1 MPIFAIV
8 MKTIRRII
16 FFIVILSVISLRAA
30 GANREATR
38 GLLKMTSD
46 ELIERGRASRN
57 PEEAL
62 LCFSIVA
69 ERIPAPADRKEGLLA
84 ARALNNCGHLYFH
97 VFGEYSRSYSYFSK
111 ALATALKF
119 DLAEPA
125 VIAYLNLGNLYLTYA
140 NRHSSASETATAR
153 RYYSD
158 GMALALREKL
168 YELAVLNFINLCA
181 IELDD
186 LKPRRL
192 PEDMRRFASTPIP
205 DTTNGLVYAM
215 SLYGG
220 IRDALAGD
228 LGGARAKMR
237 NARSHIDARYSRER
251 YEYAYYEFMA
261 RTFRQEERW
270 DSVLSYNRK
279 IEELAKLYAMPD
291 VRPDNFKDI
300 SESLGH
306 LGDPAGMEAYRVKYL
321 NAKDSLLSIGH
332 LNEVGNMRLLDR
344 IDSTKQEL
352 KEIQRSQE
360 KGHRLLLVALAAIF
374 VITLAA
380 IVLVTVNR
388 RLRQKNEALYNSNL
402 SLLES
407 EDKRRRTAAIR
418 ASGAPENLVGEKQQ
432 DEIVRKIEETLDK
445 PEVFCSPDFSLNDLV
460 KACGS
465 NTRYVSRVVNDHYG
479 RGFSQLLADS
489 RVKEA
494 CRRIDSDAVFT
505 RLTVEAISAE
515 VGFRSRVS
523 FLTNFKRVTGLTPSQ
538 YIAIAKKR
546 HKGS

>member
-1 MPIFAIV
+1 
-8 MKTIRRII
+8 MKTIHKII
-16 FFIVILSVISLRAA
+16 LLIVTLSVISLQAA
-30 GANREATR
+30 GVDKEATR
-38 GLLKMTSD
+38 RLLKMTSD
-46 ELIERGRASRN
+46 ELIERGRASKN

-62 LCFSIVA
+62 LCFSIVV
-69 ERIPAPADRKEGLLA
+69 ERIPAPSDREEGLLA
-84 ARALNNCGHLYFH
+84 SRALNNCGHLYFH
-97 VFGEYSRSYSYFSK
+97 AFGEYSRSYSYFSK

-125 VIAYLNLGNLYLTYA
+125 IIAYLNLGNLYLTYA

-153 RYYSD
+153 RYYRD
-158 GMALALREKL
+158 GMELALKNKF
-168 YELAVLNFINLCA
+168 YELAVLNFTNLCA

-186 LKPRRL
+186 LSPRRL
-192 PEDMRRFASTPIP
+192 PDDMQQFAATEIP

-215 SLYGG
+215 AMYGG
-220 IRDALAGD
+220 IRDALAGN
-228 LGGARAKMR
+228 LGGAREKMR
-237 NARSHIDARYSRER
+237 RASGHIDARYSHER

-261 RTFRQEERW
+261 RTFRREERW
-270 DSVLSYNRK
+270 DSVLYYNRL
-279 IEELAKLYAMPD
+279 IEELAMLHAMPD
-291 VRPDNFKDI
+291 VRPDNFMDI

-306 LGDPAGMEAYRVKYL
+306 LGDSAGKEAYRVKYL
-321 NAKDSLLSIGH
+321 HAKDSLLSIGH

-352 KEIQRSQE
+352 TEIQHEQE
-360 KGHRLLLVALAAIF
+360 KGHRLLLAALAAIF
-374 VITLAA
+374 VITL
-380 IVLVTVNR
+380 ITVILITVNR

-407 EDKRRRTAAIR
+407 ENKRRRTAAMQTR
-418 ASGAPENLVGEKQQ
+418 ASGDNLLDEKQQ

-465 NTRYVSRVVNDHYG
+465 NTRYVSHVINDHYG
-479 RGFSQLLADS
+479 HSFSQLLSDS

-494 CRRIDSDAVFT
+494 CRRIDNDPAFT

-515 VGFRSRVS
+515 VGFKSRVS

-546 HKGS
+546 RKA